1 MKISRTEILANHVRS
16 LVWQGDTLVDWVAG
30 GAIFDLDGRS
40 KPSRVNWAYPFDAAC
55 ATPDGR
61 YAIIY
66 QRCGTKALLLRDGK
80 LLRELNRSFYQA
92 HVYEYP
98 VCIWRAEDGRT
109 LIAHCPERYCQ
120 IDIEDADTGV
130 RLTQRER
137 KPADFFHSRLMVNA
151 NGTRLLSAGW
161 IWHPLSAVIYYD
173 IAEAL
178 RNPKHL
184 DSLDSTAPGSRNVSL
199 AEEDSACWQTAERVL
214 LGGGSEEDSVLDP
227 EDAAIEPRL
236 HKRGIAVYDV
246 VTRTYIKSFV
256 LDEVAGRMMPVG
268 EEGAV
273 CFCGHPRLVSL
284 ESGEVLC
291 RWDDLDTG
299 KTASS
304 IIWNAT
310 IPPLATDAAN
320 RRFAVYNDGK
330 ITVIQIDHSE

>member
-1 MKISRTEILANHVRS
+1 MKISRAEIPANGVRS
-16 LVWQGDTLVDWVAG
+16 LVWQGDALVDWVAG
-30 GAIFDLDGRS
+30 GTIFDLDGKS

-98 VCIWRAEDGRT
+98 ICIWRTENGRT
-109 LIAHCPERYCQ
+109 LIAHCPEDYRR

-130 RLTQRER
+130 RLTQGER
-137 KPADFFHSRLMVNA
+137 KPADFFHSRLMVNQT
-151 NGTRLLSAGW
+151 GTRLLSAGW
-161 IWHPLSAVIYYD
+161 IWHPFSAVIYYD

-178 RNPKHL
+178 RNSKHL
-184 DSLDSTAPGSRNVSL
+184 DSMDTTAPGSRNVAF
-199 AEEDSACWQTAERVL
+199 AEEESACWQTAERVL
-214 LGGGSEEDSVLDP
+214 LGGGSEEDSVLDA

-236 HKRGIAVYDV
+236 HARGIAVYDV
-246 VTRTYIKSFV
+246 LTRTYLKSIV
-256 LDEVAGRMMPVG
+256 LDEIAGTMMPVG
-268 EEGAV
+268 EEHAV
-273 CFCGHPRLVSL
+273 CFCGDPRLVSL
-284 ESGEVLC
+284 DSGQVLS

-320 RRFAVYNDGK
+320 RRFAVYHEGR
-330 ITVIQIDHSE
+330 ITVIRIDPSE